1 MFIWSRVEDL
11 HDDDDDDDPAFLAVE
26 VSLDMDAFN
35 KMVGKLGEVDTPQP
49 ESREVSK
56 LTGISLGAP
65 SQSRLANTGTAA
77 GGSRKVTKEVRG
89 RAWNSCIECR
99 LASLLRWIWKSGSE
113 NKNSS
118 ACMHA

>member
-1 MFIWSRVEDL
+1 M
-11 HDDDDDDDPAFLAVE
+11 HDDDDDGPAFLAVE

-89 RAWNSCIECR
+89 RAWNGCIECR
-99 LASLLRWIWKSGSE
+99 LASLLQRIWKSSSE